1 MQCLEEAQSQW
12 WEIGG
17 VCDSWWGSPTPH
29 TTNLG
34 LWEYP
39 HYGRAPSD
47 LGKDTAR
54 VGISRGKEREAAE
67 RSGGWLG
74 GPYQSGSHIFN
85 SPTAL
90 FQPLPIASSLLRSLL
105 FFF

>member
-1 MQCLEEAQSQW
+1 MVGERRGARRAV
-12 WEIGG
+12 G
-17 VCDSWWGSPTPH
+17 VGRPPH
-29 TTNLG
+29 TTNLRPRE
-34 LWEYP
+34 LP
-39 HYGRAPSD
+39 HHGTAPSD
-47 LGKDTAR
+47 LRKDTAV

-90 FQPLPIASSLLRSLL
+90 FQPLPIASSLLRSFL